1 MDFLVFF
8 SENVDLIEDID
19 EIDDLIEILEFNF
32 ILE

>member
-1 MDFLVFF
+1 MFF

-32 ILE
+32 ILK

>member
-1 MDFLVFF
+1 MFF